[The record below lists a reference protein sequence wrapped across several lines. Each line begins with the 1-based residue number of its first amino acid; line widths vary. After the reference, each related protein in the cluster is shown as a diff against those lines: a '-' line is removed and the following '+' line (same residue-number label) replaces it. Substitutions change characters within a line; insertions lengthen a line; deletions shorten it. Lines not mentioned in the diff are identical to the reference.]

1 VVRGVNVSNG
11 TGGVINPPGV
21 SEFHDILR
29 NAPEE
34 TVGKWVSIIQ
44 ERYNL
49 HPHPEATLDELR
61 AWLEHIRYDILPSIH
76 GGTSDPAAVSSEID
90 PFFGGTASQWRAAEL
105 AIDDKEKRRE
115 REEKAIHAC
124 AKLNLTDFGNADRFL
139 KRYGDQVKY
148 CPPWSEWFVFDQTV
162 GAWTRDERGHVKE
175 MAKETLV
182 SIYNEAGIRVEPDA
196 RSLTAKWAI
205 KCERSHHVQEIL
217 GLASSRKEIV
227 ILPQDLDA
235 DDYKLCLKNGVYD
248 LRTHTL
254 DENHPREH
262 LHSRYVPIEYQ
273 PGRLCPMWT
282 RFLDRIFRS
291 REDKDELIEFLQ
303 RAAGYTLTGSIQEQC
318 LFLLYGSGANGKS
331 VFLEVLRAVLGG
343 SKGYAK
349 VCDAST
355 FTTARTDAVRNDI
368 AALAGVRLVTTN
380 ENPPGSSIDEALI
393 KEITGEREITARFLF
408 KDYFTYRPRFKIWWA
423 FNHQPRIGDGTW
435 SIWRR
440 IRLIPFQEQ
449 IPPDEQNPHLA
460 EDLVSTEASGIL
472 NWCLEGLKKYQ
483 VDGLPVPAAIQR
495 ATNEYRDDQDVLHD
509 FLTILCRTTPDP
521 GQLKGIADQDIS
533 ESAKNL
539 YQAYCQWCNQMNE
552 KRMGQRKFGMK
563 LSEKGYVKEHTMKGN
578 RWRGI
583 MLKQNW
589 TDVLND

>member
-1 VVRGVNVSNG
+1 
-11 TGGVINPPGV
+11 
-21 SEFHDILR
+21 
-29 NAPEE
+29 
-34 TVGKWVSIIQ
+34 
-44 ERYNL
+44 
-49 HPHPEATLDELR
+49 
-61 AWLEHIRYDILPSIH
+61 
-76 GGTSDPAAVSSEID
+76 
-90 PFFGGTASQWRAAEL
+90 
-105 AIDDKEKRRE
+105 
-115 REEKAIHAC
+115 
-124 AKLNLTDFGNADRFL
+124 
-139 KRYGDQVKY
+139 
-148 CPPWSEWFVFDQTV
+148 
-162 GAWTRDERGHVKE
+162 
-175 MAKETLV
+175 
-182 SIYNEAGIRVEPDA
+182 
-196 RSLTAKWAI
+196 
-205 KCERSHHVQEIL
+205 
-217 GLASSRKEIV
+217 
-227 ILPQDLDA
+227 
-235 DDYKLCLKNGVYD
+235 LKNGVYD

-460 EDLVSTEASGIL
+460 EDLVATEASGIL

-509 FLTILCRTTPDP
+509 FLSTLCQTANQVS
-521 GQLKGIADQDIS
+521 GQVLVKSDIS
-533 ESAKNL
+533 ESARNL
-539 YQAYCQWCNQMNE
+539 YNAYGTWCNQMNE
-552 KRMGQRKFGMK
+552 KRVSQRKFGEK
-563 LSEKGYVKEHTMKGN
+563 LREKGLKREHSRNGIV
-578 RWRGI
+578 WRGI

-589 TDVLND
+589 TDLISQGV